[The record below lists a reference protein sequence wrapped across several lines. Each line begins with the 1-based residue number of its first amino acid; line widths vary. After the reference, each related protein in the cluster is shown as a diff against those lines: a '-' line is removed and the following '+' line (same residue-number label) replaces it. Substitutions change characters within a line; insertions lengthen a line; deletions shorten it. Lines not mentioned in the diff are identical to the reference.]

1 MRFALLALWLAQSP
15 MPAPKPADP
24 DDPGPPV
31 LKRGG
36 RAPRKDPLP
45 GPDVSKLP
53 KEEAPPP
60 SAGPP
65 AGGASAPADEA
76 SASTVR
82 PQADSLI
89 ERAREAAYS
98 FNDGLPNFLCDQLTL
113 RYSSESGRKPNW
125 KLRDRAEVELLYV
138 DGREDYRNPRLNGKA
153 VKKEKVEETGQWST
167 GDFGTTLVDVFSSS
181 TAAKFT
187 RRAGGETIEDVYT
200 VPYDFTVAKPHSHW
214 RILFDG
220 EILPAYDGTL
230 FIDPVS
236 ARVMRIEKQAR
247 GLPPTYKIDVVE
259 MTVTYGWV
267 TISGQKHLLPVD
279 SENLSCERG
288 SPNCSKNEIQFR
300 NYRKFAAESS
310 ISTTDSTVSFE
321 GAAEPPPPTPPKKKK
336 Q

>member
-1 MRFALLALWLAQSP
+1 MAFLLLALWVAQTP
-15 MPAPKPADP
+15 TPAPKPADP

-45 GPDVSKLP
+45 GPDTSRLP
-53 KEEAPPP
+53 KDDLPVSSPVER
-60 SAGPP
+60 P
-65 AGGASAPADEA
+65 AGEA
-76 SASTVR
+76 RATEVR
-82 PQADSLI
+82 PAADSLI

-113 RYSSESGRKPNW
+113 RYTSDSGRKPSW

-138 DGREDYRNPRLNGKA
+138 EGREDYRNPRINGKA

-167 GDFGTTLVDVFSSS
+167 GDFGTTLVDIFSSAS
-181 TAAKFT
+181 AAKFT
-187 RRAGGETIEDVYT
+187 RRAGGETIGGVYT
-200 VPYDFTVAKPHSHW
+200 VPYDFTVAKPNSHW

-230 FIDPVS
+230 FIDPVT
-236 ARVMRIEKQAR
+236 ARVIRIEKQAR
-247 GLPPTYKIDVVE
+247 DLPPTYKIDVVE

-279 SENLSCERG
+279 SENLACERG

-300 NYRKFAAESS
+300 NYRKFAAESN

-321 GAAEPPPPTPPKKKK
+321 GAAEPPPATAPAKKKK